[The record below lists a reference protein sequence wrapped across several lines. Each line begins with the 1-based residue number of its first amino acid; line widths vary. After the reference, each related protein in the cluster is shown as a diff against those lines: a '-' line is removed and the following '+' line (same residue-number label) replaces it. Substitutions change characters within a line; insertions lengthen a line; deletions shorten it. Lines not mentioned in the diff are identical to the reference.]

1 MRRNTTN
8 RTKLQMRQAKL
19 RPSHVSAH
27 SDQRLHCPYLDSL
40 GTKLHIMPIENTM
53 TFDPILRIPILIDLS
68 IRLYKGNHVGFSCR
82 SLINRNCSGLVMGD
96 HGCHEIGLYFDTS
109 LK

>member
-1 MRRNTTN
+1 M
-8 RTKLQMRQAKL
+8 
-19 RPSHVSAH
+19 SAH
-27 SDQRLHCPYLDSL
+27 SDQRLRCPFLDSF
-40 GTKLHIMPIENTM
+40 GTNLPIMPAYRKHHD
-53 TFDPILRIPILIDLS
+53 FDPILRIPILIDLS